1 MSIQRSE
8 RDHKPQNEFQLHE
21 LPVNKMRK
29 PVQDI
34 KMEFNNDIETWR
46 KKQNW
51 DEARNEKFH
60 KIKCKAHLIKSN
72 GKLHK

>member
-1 MSIQRSE
+1 
-8 RDHKPQNEFQLHE
+8 
-21 LPVNKMRK
+21 MRK

-34 KMEFNNDIETWR
+34 KMELNNDIETCR

-51 DEARNEKFH
+51 NEARNEKFY
-60 KIKCKAHLIKSN
+60 KIKCKAYLIKSN